1 MVIRQLIAY
10 LLEDNNLDDE
20 ILVAYWDK
28 KYFIDQL
35 DLTEPRKLDNVWA
48 DFIKQGQETLNG
60 HLDFTQTGY
69 DLTDELEKLIAEKG
83 KDAE

>member
-1 MVIRQLIAY
+1 MVIRQLIAH
-10 LLEDNNLDDE
+10 LLENNNLDDE

-35 DLTEPRKLDNVWA
+35 DLTEPSKLDNVWA
-48 DFIKQGQETLNG
+48 DFIKQCQETLNG

-69 DLTDELEKLIAEKG
+69 DLIDEAKELIEEKG
-83 KDAE
+83 QNGE

>member
-1 MVIRQLIAY
+1 MTIRQLIAY
-10 LLEDNNLDDE
+10 LLQDNDIDDE

-35 DLTEPRKLDNVWA
+35 DLTESNKLDNVWA

-60 HLDFTQTGY
+60 HLDFTQTGH
-69 DLTDELEKLIAEKG
+69 DLAAELKELVEES
-83 KDAE
+83 DNE

>member
-35 DLTEPRKLDNVWA
+35 DLTEPSKLDDVWA
-48 DFIKQGQETLNG
+48 DFIKQGQETLDRN
-60 HLDFTQTGY
+60 LDFTQTGY
-69 DLTDELEKLIAEKG
+69 DLIEEAKELIEEKG
-83 KDAE
+83 KDGE

>member
-1 MVIRQLIAY
+1 MVIRQLIAH
-10 LLEDNNLDDE
+10 LLENNNLDDE

-35 DLTEPRKLDNVWA
+35 DLTEPSKLDNVWA

-69 DLTDELEKLIAEKG
+69 DLIDEAKELIEEKG
-83 KDAE
+83 QNGE

>member
-1 MVIRQLIAY
+1 MTIRQLIAY
-10 LLEDNNLDDE
+10 LLQDNNLDDE

-28 KYFIDQL
+28 KYILDEL
-35 DLTEPRKLDNVWA
+35 DLTDPSKLDDVWS

-69 DLTDELEKLIAEKG
+69 DLIEEAKELIEEKG
-83 KDAE
+83 QDGE

>member
-35 DLTEPRKLDNVWA
+35 DLTEPSKLDDVWA
-48 DFIKQGQETLNG
+48 DFIKQGQETLDG

-69 DLTDELEKLIAEKG
+69 DLIDEAKELIEEKG
-83 KDAE
+83 KDGE